1 MPTYYDEHKD
11 ERRAYQMA
19 YRNRN
24 LDEIRRKDSERKRVK
39 KREPDVFMIE
49 KNVRVAIT
57 DSPRVCEEQPT
68 ASLPSRES
76 VGGGSSVSL
85 SQR

>member
-1 MPTYYDEHKD
+1 MPTYYEEHKA
-11 ERRAYQMA
+11 ERKAYQIK
-19 YRNRN
+19 YREIN
-24 LDEIRRKDSERKRVK
+24 LDEVRRKDSERKRVK

-76 VGGGSSVSL
+76 VGGGSSASL